1 VGVPVLDRGQ
11 RCCSG
16 CAGAVVAAFFVALTV
31 AFWKRSWPWGVVVLN
46 AGTLLKVTWSVAF
59 GGEAGWASLAP
70 SIFTLVVTD
79 AAILLAVGL

>member
-1 VGVPVLDRGQ
+1 VGAPVLDRGQ
-11 RCCSG
+11 RRCSG

-31 AFWKRSWPWGVVVLN
+31 AFWKHSWPWGVVVLN

>member
-1 VGVPVLDRGQ
+1 
-11 RCCSG
+11 
-16 CAGAVVAAFFVALTV
+16 
-31 AFWKRSWPWGVVVLN
+31 
-46 AGTLLKVTWSVAF
+46 VAF